1 MRSGDPSSR
10 VMVPPPDQKPAIPA
24 KGPAGAWLAG
34 RKSKSPAPAPT
45 ARIADRRANRIIA
58 LPQDYCR
65 EASQRPLQGMPP
77 DAPFHLPDPAL
88 PESWPLAEAPLKDTR
103 TAPPLPTVPEMGAPA
118 AETLPSA
125 TVTG

>member
-1 MRSGDPSSR
+1 MRSVDPSSS
-10 VMVPPPDQKPAIPA
+10 VMVPAPDQTPAIPA
-24 KGPAGAWLAG
+24 KTPDCALLAG
-34 RKSKSPAPAPT
+34 LKSTSPAPAT
-45 ARIADRRANRIIA
+45 AVRSADRRANRIIA
-58 LPQDYCR
+58 IPQDYWR